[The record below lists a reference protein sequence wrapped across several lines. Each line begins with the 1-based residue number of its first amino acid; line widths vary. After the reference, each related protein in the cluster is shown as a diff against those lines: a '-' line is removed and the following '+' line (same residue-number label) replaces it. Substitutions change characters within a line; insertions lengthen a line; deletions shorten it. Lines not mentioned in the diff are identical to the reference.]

1 MVGTDQSADK
11 WSRRL
16 REAAD
21 RDGIIGFDLE
31 WRPSY
36 TRHQAAETKPALV
49 QMSTRGLIVLIQL
62 KQLSGLPEALVKLL
76 TDETL
81 IKVCDHP

>member
-1 MVGTDQSADK
+1 MGSEPSADK

-31 WRPSY
+31 WRPSF
-36 TRHQAAETKPALV
+36 TRNQAAESKPALV

-62 KQLSGLPEALVKLL
+62 KQLSRLPEPLVKLL

-81 IKVCDHP
+81 IKVGDHPH